1 MTSLDSI
8 AEKIHAAR
16 GARTHNLWMILTP
29 SARNHSATA
38 DWELGCPALCSI
50 GSGGVTSRGYW
61 LTSRSSRS
69 RSLVQWRS
77 ATGRHKDEASVMS
90 KQLQTS

>member
-38 DWELGCPALCSI
+38 AWELGCPALPRADRCA
-50 GSGGVTSRGYW
+50 V
-61 LTSRSSRS
+61 
-69 RSLVQWRS
+69 S
-77 ATGRHKDEASVMS
+77 APVA
-90 KQLQTS
+90 